1 MLTCFNQRLSNYSAL
16 KQKPSSLCY
25 NDPNTHKEP
34 PHPLPT
40 IHQVIGLLC
49 QNNQRSM
56 LSIFPLTDTI
66 ILHVCVPV
74 LTVTSVGWIVCV
86 MTMDASQQPA
96 VSFQEAQHRVK
107 RLTISITERYIYYVF
122 VILLFLFHSTFT

>member
-1 MLTCFNQRLSNYSAL
+1 
-16 KQKPSSLCY
+16 
-25 NDPNTHKEP
+25 
-34 PHPLPT
+34 
-40 IHQVIGLLC
+40 
-49 QNNQRSM
+49 M

-86 MTMDASQQPA
+86 MTVDTSQQPA

-122 VILLFLFHSTFT
+122 VI